1 MPAGRAQRTVK
12 SKTLATWAAVLGGVF
27 GLHRLYL
34 RGLRDPWL
42 WVQLVITLL
51 GAAGAVRMRNLGVD
65 DANANLLVPLLG
77 ISITAAMLSAIV
89 HGLTPDE
96 RWAERHHPGQGVV
109 PTGWGPV
116 LGVVTA
122 LMLGATALMAT
133 VAFVGQRIF
142 EGLAA
147 GA

>member
-1 MPAGRAQRTVK
+1 MK
-12 SKTLATWAAVLGGVF
+12 SKALATWAAVMGGVL

-34 RGLRDPWL
+34 RGPRDPWV
-42 WVQLVITLL
+42 WVQMGVTLL

-65 DANANLLVPLLG
+65 DPAANLLIPLLG
-77 ISITAAMLSAIV
+77 LSITAAMLTAIV
-89 HGLTPDE
+89 YGLTPDE
-96 RWAERHHPGQGVV
+96 RWAERHHPDQPVV

-116 LGVVTA
+116 LGVVAA

-147 GA
+147 GS